1 MQISSGTLKKVLDSP
16 LIKEKFIIVFL
27 KILFFFFDDNSVN
40 GNHIRLHHHR
50 DDWELWR
57 WRKYKAVWSLDITD
71 SFTWFKSHVRGD
83 FVGIFWLFTF
93 TMRLVTLFKASSHDI
108 KFVFNSVIYKSTKY
122 CIRLTQIKMC
132 FYFV

>member
-1 MQISSGTLKKVLDSP
+1 MQISSRTLKKVLDSP
-16 LIKEKFIIVFL
+16 LIKAKVYNRFSQNS
-27 KILFFFFDDNSVN
+27 FFFDDNSVI
-40 GNHIRLHHHR
+40 GNHIHLHHHR